1 MTSHPCHLAGKYEGI
16 HACKSKHYI
25 SQPVWV
31 TFITCAF
38 ASRSISFTRYPDQ
51 TGEQITMRES
61 AMKSISKLCAGTALL
76 MGASLANADEAI
88 EVKTTV
94 MQIPNV
100 VGTLQLAVYDSHEDF
115 QSWSNPI
122 FTTEQKVSSNTES
135 LVLSLPKA
143 GKYAITYFIDEND
156 SKQIDMRPSGMP
168 AEPYGFSN
176 NCGVMGPPSFDACAI
191 ELDADSSLTLITNS
205 MP

>member
-1 MTSHPCHLAGKYEGI
+1 
-16 HACKSKHYI
+16 
-25 SQPVWV
+25 
-31 TFITCAF
+31 
-38 ASRSISFTRYPDQ
+38 
-51 TGEQITMRES
+51 MRES
-61 AMKSISKLCAGTALL
+61 AMKSMFKLCAGTALL

-156 SKQIDMRPSGMP
+156 SKQIDMKPSGIP

-176 NCGVMGPPSFDACAI
+176 NCGVMSPPNFDACAI